1 MQYVYQHNINDD
13 LVFRRTG
20 VLEEFIV
27 QKIILWSNKV
37 TMILICRYI
46 RSINRQNLAYK
57 LAPNHL
63 VDLTD
68 EEYDGHAGEKNQ
80 HFDFRKV

>member
-1 MQYVYQHNINDD
+1 
-13 LVFRRTG
+13 
-20 VLEEFIV
+20 
-27 QKIILWSNKV
+27 
-37 TMILICRYI
+37 MIFICRYI

-68 EEYDGHAGEKNQ
+68 EEYDGHTG
-80 HFDFRKV
+80 